1 MQAFGGVAPTVKAL
15 VVDGSTLCDED
26 EVQDV
31 LSDGAT
37 VEAVLADD
45 EARAA
50 SPKDGKPAQVRACA
64 LCDICSV
71 YARSV
76 SPAHA

>member
-1 MQAFGGVAPTVKAL
+1 MLQAFGGVAPTVKAL

-37 VEAVLADD
+37 VEAVLTDD
-45 EARAA
+45 EALAA
-50 SPKDGKPAQVRACA
+50 LHRLVWSEPQRRFIEQSLEQKGSSP
-64 LCDICSV
+64 SV
-71 YARSV
+71 L
-76 SPAHA
+76 